1 MSLISKV
8 KAQRK
13 ERILFLMLSVF
24 FLTLIIFFS
33 SLMVKT
39 NREYQHFQLRLART
53 EAKLNQAK
61 KEFQQKEIYMSKLLE
76 DPEFLERVVRDR
88 LSYSRPD
95 EVIFKFT
102 KDP

>member
-8 KAQRK
+8 KERRK
-13 ERILFLMLSVF
+13 ERALIIMLSIF
-24 FLTLIIFFS
+24 FLIIIIFFS
-33 SLMVKT
+33 SLLVKT
-39 NREYQHFQLRLART
+39 NREYQHFQLRIART
-53 EAKLNQAK
+53 EAKLNQAQ
-61 KEFQQKEIYMSKLLE
+61 KEFQQKEIYMSRLLE

-102 KDP
+102 NDP

>member
-24 FLTLIIFFS
+24 FLTLTIFFS
-33 SLMVKT
+33 SLLVKT
-39 NREYQHFQLRLART
+39 NREYQHFQQRLART
-53 EAKLNQAK
+53 EAKLNQAQ
-61 KEFQQKEIYMSKLLE
+61 KEFQQKEIYMSQLLE

-102 KDP
+102 NDP